1 MTRVLMGT
9 PREALPLD
17 LLQQQSSDELIR
29 SAMAGLVPADQLDA
43 VLAPRDQVAEFIY
56 ALSSTAQGREFFE
69 WFMDMTMRLPYRVTG
84 ASLEQ
89 TALYAAKREGLNLA
103 GELILAAIA
112 RGAKSVAARTPGAQS

>member
-17 LLQQQSSDELIR
+17 LMQARSSDDFIR
-29 SAMAGLVPADQLDA
+29 DAMSGILPAEGLDA
-43 VLAPRDQVAEFIY
+43 LLAPKDDIAEFAY
-56 ALSSTAQGREFFE
+56 ALGKTPQGRALFE
-69 WFMDMTMRLPYRVTG
+69 WFMDMTIRLPYRATG

-89 TALYAAKREGLNLA
+89 TALLAARREGLNLA

-112 RGAKSVAARTPGAQS
+112 RGERSVAARNPGATQ